1 MEDLATARISIGQTC
16 QRVLHESI
24 SQDTNKV
31 HDIKLVKDIFAN
43 ELSNILKLRPENSVN
58 YNRAVNLGIDW
69 LESYL
74 NLDFKP
80 LAYYDRGK
88 Y

>member
-1 MEDLATARISIGQTC
+1 MLLERIS
-16 QRVLHESI
+16 E
-24 SQDTNKV
+24 DTNKV
-31 HDIKLVKDIFAN
+31 HDIKLVKDIFSS
-43 ELSNILKLRPENSVN
+43 ELKDILKYRPENSVN
-58 YNRAVNLGIDW
+58 YNRAVKLGIDW

>member
-1 MEDLATARISIGQTC
+1 MCIRDR
-16 QRVLHESI
+16 
-24 SQDTNKV
+24 
-31 HDIKLVKDIFAN
+31 
-43 ELSNILKLRPENSVN
+43 LRPENSVN